1 MEILFI
7 TLLILVVGALCVAC
21 FFIGARVGQA
31 ASRGENITLPK
42 IDPMKP
48 IREHRERKEA
58 DREQERYN
66 TILENIER
74 YDGTSSGQKDIP
86 RF

>member
-31 ASRGENITLPK
+31 ASRGENITLPDIGK
-42 IDPMKP
+42 AK
-48 IREHRERKEA
+48 RERQERKEA

-86 RF
+86 RY